1 MKLVIGYVMT
11 DEGRAALQWGVDE
24 AQRQGAELII
34 VHSMKG
40 GGPPEEEER
49 EILTYRAELDA
60 IEERLAQAGIPHRT
74 RRLIRGL
81 SPAEDLVRV
90 VAEEEADMIVIG
102 IRRRSR
108 AGKFLMG
115 SDAQEILLKAE
126 CPVVCVKAHY
136 QD

>member
-11 DEGRAALQWGVDE
+11 DEGRAALAWGIAE
-24 AQRQGAELII
+24 ARRHGAQLII
-34 VHSMKG
+34 VHSMRG
-40 GGPPEEEER
+40 GGDPDEEER
-49 EILTYRAELDA
+49 EILAYRAELDA
-60 IEERLAQAGIPHRT
+60 IEERLAKEGIPHRT
-74 RRLIRGL
+74 RRLIRGF
-81 SPAEDLVRV
+81 SPAEDLVKV

-108 AGKFLMG
+108 TGKFLMG